1 MFIRRR
7 KHSVPELNTTSTADI
22 SFMLL
27 ILFLVASSLGM
38 DKALHRKLPPADDTQ
53 KEKTEQL
60 VDRSK
65 MMELQLVGGG
75 GLLCDGD
82 TLPVG
87 LLRERVRDFV
97 LRVGDA
103 HVISLTADRDARYEA
118 YFEVQNEIMAAYRT
132 ARNQLARGRFGFDF
146 ALCSADQQQ
155 VIRRLCPLHIAE
167 TYMEDSPQ

>member
-1 MFIRRR
+1 M
-7 KHSVPELNTTSTADI
+7 
-22 SFMLL
+22 
-27 ILFLVASSLGM
+27 
-38 DKALHRKLPPADDTQ
+38 
-53 KEKTEQL
+53 

-97 LRVGDA
+97 LRVGAA
-103 HVISLTADRDARYEA
+103 HVISLTADRDARYED

>member
-118 YFEVQNEIMAAYRT
+118 YFEVQNEIMAAYRE
-132 ARNQLARGRFGFDF
+132 GK
-146 ALCSADQQQ
+146 
-155 VIRRLCPLHIAE
+155 PH
-167 TYMEDSPQ
+167 P